1 MFYRLIFNNKMIKNI
16 LIFFTLVIAIYLLV
30 QSVKGVSVVLACAA
44 GTCCDECRPSSEWP
58 YGCWWEHVCNDL
70 PVVRCNPGDPGCDCG
85 GCEWGPTGCYCCDPV
100 ANPFCGASPTSAPT
114 SPPPEPTTPPAPT
127 ATPVPPRVAVS
138 GRVYDDPTGL
148 SGGLGKCTGPLGSP
162 VKPGGGSTV
171 RVNPDGLTGAV
182 QGNGTYSV
190 ASVLEA
196 GAKDILI
203 QGMDATYQCTCPT
216 GCQYS
221 AVNVASGNNS
231 GWDFFV
237 SQVRPKWLKVLGGS
251 VHSQGNLTSNVPSG
265 NVYIADFSGD
275 GPGIL
280 TKRSGSVV
288 NLGSGT
294 LSSQPSWNYN
304 DLMSANNWKY
314 GYQAMWLRAGNPA
327 TDPGDGSSAPAAG
340 VYKKVGNYS
349 ISGSWT
355 NLAGS
360 RVIFVQGDVTINAN
374 ITLANGAFFAI
385 VASGNITVNPA
396 VGNIPPKAVPTSA
409 DAALSGAFFA
419 DGSFIGG
426 TTGAQN
432 DKQLVIYGSVAADA
446 DLNGI
451 GAVSSQRDL
460 GGLNATPGVAFIWNP
475 NLILNAPQQFTDA
488 VMDWREVAP

>member
-1 MFYRLIFNNKMIKNI
+1 MNKTLFKIF
-16 LIFFTLVIAIYLLV
+16 LYFFTVLSLELFFAFTIPRNITVQACESMCNDDCGCRTLGQPCGAGSPSCHLV
-30 QSVKGVSVVLACAA
+30 GDCNG
-44 GTCCDECRPSSEWP
+44 GTCGPLVHCGCSGCTGGDCSGGGGGGGDPCWP
-58 YGCWWEHVCNDL
+58 YGC
-70 PVVRCNPGDPGCDCG
+70 
-85 GCEWGPTGCYCCDPV
+85 
-100 ANPFCGASPTSAPT
+100 
-114 SPPPEPTTPPAPT
+114 PPPPPPPPT
-127 ATPVPPRVAVS
+127 ATPVPTSTPTPTPTPARVSVN
-138 GRVYDDPTGL
+138 GTVYDDPTGL
-148 SGGLGKCTGPLGSP
+148 SGGLGKCTGPVGAP
-162 VKPGGGSTV
+162 IKPGGGTKV
-171 RVNPDGLTGAV
+171 KVNPDDREGPV
-182 QGNGTYSV
+182 QGNGSYTV
-190 ASVLEA
+190 NQVLEA
-196 GAKDILI
+196 GAKDILM
-203 QGMDATYQCTCPT
+203 QAYDPQYQCTCPT

-221 AVNVASGNNS
+221 GVSIASGNNS

-251 VHSQGNLTSNVPSG
+251 VHSQGNLNSDVPSG
-265 NVYIADFSGD
+265 NVYIADFTGD
-275 GPGIL
+275 GPGAL
-280 TKRSGSVV
+280 TKSAGSGV
-288 NLGSGT
+288 NFGSGT
-294 LSSQPSWNYN
+294 LSSQPSWNFN
-304 DLMSANNWKY
+304 DLMSTSNWKY

-327 TDPGDGSSAPAAG
+327 TDPGDGSSPPAAG
-340 VYKKVGNYS
+340 VYRKSGNYS

-360 RVIFVQGDVTINAN
+360 RVVFVRGDVTINAN
-374 ITLANGAFFAI
+374 ITLGNSAFLAI

-446 DLNGI
+446 DLNGV

-488 VMDWREVAP
+488 VTDWREVAP